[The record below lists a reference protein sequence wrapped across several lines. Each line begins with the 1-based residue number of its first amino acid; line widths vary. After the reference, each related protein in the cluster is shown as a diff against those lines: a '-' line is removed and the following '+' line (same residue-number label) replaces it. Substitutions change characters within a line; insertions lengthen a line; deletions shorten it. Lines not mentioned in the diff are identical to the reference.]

1 MYCCPE
7 IQPIRIFSSCL
18 FQLNEIGNN
27 GIVAVTIVEVF
38 SQWYPFIFIFFP
50 ENIPEK
56 LRKRSEAANRNFHNY
71 INTHENFNAKQKWF
85 VETKRRIVLHAPLAT
100 RQKI

>member
-7 IQPIRIFSSCL
+7 IQPIQIFSSCL

-27 GIVAVTIVEVF
+27 GIVAVTIIEVF
-38 SQWYPFIFIFFP
+38 SQWCPFIFIFFP

-56 LRKRSEAANRNFHNY
+56 LRKRSEVANRNFHNY
-71 INTHENFNAKQKWF
+71 INTHENFNAKKNG
-85 VETKRRIVLHAPLAT
+85 
-100 RQKI
+100 